1 MQLVANEGLE
11 NQCIFSTDPLCTLGT
26 AKAYWPSEGFIYGGL
41 AENLSEQV
49 FSSLIDF
56 TLSGEEESGENLRTD
71 WYSLVSG
78 EVIIKWFVRGLL

>member
-1 MQLVANEGLE
+1 MYL
-11 NQCIFSTDPLCTLGT
+11 FSTAPLSTLGT

-41 AENLSEQV
+41 AQNLSEQV
-49 FSSLIDF
+49 FRCLFDF
-56 TLSGEEESGENLRTD
+56 ALALSGEEESGENLRTD